1 MLFPQKVGF
10 ELLRF
15 GLGVVFFPTSLYE
28 RFPGDWGKGREKRD
42 LRGFIVWV
50 IFPTAKCQH
59 STFDDS
65 DMEKQSFYF
74 RLCKGW
80 ERLMLSL

>member
-10 ELLRF
+10 GLLGF
-15 GLGVVFFPTSLYE
+15 GLGFFFSTSLYE
-28 RFPGDWGKGREKRD
+28 HFPGDWGKGGEKGD

-59 STFDDS
+59 PTLDAS
-65 DMEKQSFYF
+65 DTE
-74 RLCKGW
+74 
-80 ERLMLSL
+80 

>member
-10 ELLRF
+10 GLLGF
-15 GLGVVFFPTSLYE
+15 GLGWVFCLLLFCFFFLFFLTSLYE
-28 RFPGDWGKGREKRD
+28 HFPGDWGKGGQKRD

-59 STFDDS
+59 PT
-65 DMEKQSFYF
+65 DME
-74 RLCKGW
+74 
-80 ERLMLSL
+80 

>member
-10 ELLRF
+10 GLLGF
-15 GLGVVFFPTSLYE
+15 GLGFFIFPTSLYE
-28 RFPGDWGKGREKRD
+28 HFPGDWGKGGEKRD

-59 STFDDS
+59 PTLDAS
-65 DMEKQSFYF
+65 DTE
-74 RLCKGW
+74 
-80 ERLMLSL
+80 